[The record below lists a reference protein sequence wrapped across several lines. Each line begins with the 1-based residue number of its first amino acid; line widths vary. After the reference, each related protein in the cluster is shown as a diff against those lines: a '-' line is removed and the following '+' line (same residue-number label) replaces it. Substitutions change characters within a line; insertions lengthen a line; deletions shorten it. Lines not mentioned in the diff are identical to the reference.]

1 MAIKRT
7 IRRLLTILTGLAGL
21 PLLMIAGAANDVVIR
36 ALAAIA
42 GICLIV
48 SGGIQFWLLRKRK
61 RTEWD
66 DPVPY

>member
-7 IRRLLTILTGLAGL
+7 IRRLLAILTGVAGL
-21 PLLMIAGAANDVVIR
+21 PLLMIAGATNDVVIR
-36 ALAAIA
+36 TLAAIA
-42 GICLIV
+42 GTCLIV

-61 RTEWD
+61 RTGWD

>member
-1 MAIKRT
+1 MVIKRT
-7 IRRLLTILTGLAGL
+7 IRRLLAILTGVAGL
-21 PLLMIAGAANDVVIR
+21 PLLMIAATTNDVVIR
-36 ALAAIA
+36 TLAAIA
-42 GICLIV
+42 GICLLL

>member
-1 MAIKRT
+1 MVIKRT
-7 IRRLLTILTGLAGL
+7 IRRLLAILTGVAGI
-21 PLLMIAGAANDVVIR
+21 PLLLIAATTNDVVTR
-36 ALAAIA
+36 TLAAIA

>member
-7 IRRLLTILTGLAGL
+7 IRRLLTILTGVAGL

-36 ALAAIA
+36 TLAAIA